1 MKKIFFFAI
10 FSLAIISLNA
20 ANKVKAEA
28 DAKANAEVSVQKN
41 AINGRVIDAVTNET
55 LAGAEI
61 SVNGQKIY
69 SDLDGN
75 FDIKDAKGE
84 KIKITISMIS
94 YADQVVE
101 IEPGT
106 HNLLNVKLKQKK
118 KKKIHTLYLNR
129 TGFSGAI
136 FFRVCHGFFPDFQK
150 SNDLV
155 IFVLPKK
162 MKY

>member
-20 ANKVKAEA
+20 ANKVKTEA

-106 HNLLNVKLKQKK
+106 LNLLNVKLKQ
-118 KKKIHTLYLNR
+118 L
-129 TGFSGAI
+129 
-136 FFRVCHGFFPDFQK
+136 
-150 SNDLV
+150 
-155 IFVLPKK
+155 
-162 MKY
+162 